1 MAEFLNSTL
10 QENCITL
17 IAHNDEYGKVVAGL
31 IDPQLF
37 EGDYK
42 VLATRIIGYWHQFGE
57 APKAHTADLIADIL
71 EDPHNRK
78 AQTYRRI
85 LNNMLALSEQVNT
98 AYVVD
103 QVRLHHRTQRIKDG
117 ILKSAEQIN
126 SKQQHAIGEV
136 EAIWNEL
143 LRAREIDFDP
153 GIRGSEFDRVLKA
166 LAVQQSEF
174 RCGIKVLDDRNI
186 VPYRGAVMLWLG
198 AAGAGKSFAL
208 IHLGK
213 HALLQR
219 KKVLHITLEMSA
231 EEVLQRY
238 YQSMF
243 AVPRRNAEVLITSIQ
258 RNDKNEVKG
267 FEQTEAHPQFS
278 FDSPYVRDELE
289 TRINLRGTL
298 FDNLIIK
305 RFPPRALSMDMLR
318 GYLDNLEI
326 TEKFIP
332 DMTVLDYIGITKTD
346 AKNHRIHLGRNAEE
360 FRGICVERHQV
371 GVTAHQ
377 ISKVGAEAIQSQST
391 HVSEDWSL
399 IATHD
404 QVVTYSSTN
413 AEHQYGLARLFVSK
427 ARSEE
432 DKFGALITQQYA
444 TGQFCLDSAYLK
456 SEYFD
461 LLRDLTG
468 DEEQND
474 PIDDEE
480 DE

>member
-37 EGDYK
+37 EGDYR

-78 AQTYRRI
+78 AQTYRRV

-153 GIRGSEFDRVLKA
+153 GTRLSDFDSMLAA
-166 LAVQQSEF
+166 LAVQYNEF
-174 RCGIKVLDDRNI
+174 HCGIKVLDDHHV
-186 VPYRGAVMLWLG
+186 VPYRGGVMLWLG
-198 AAGAGKSFAL
+198 AAGLGKSWAL

-219 KKVLHITLEMSA
+219 KKVVHITLEMSPA
-231 EEVLQRY
+231 EVKQRY
-238 YQSMF
+238 YQSLF
-243 AVPRRNAEVLITSIQ
+243 SVPKRKAEVDHTSAMSWKPGSIYGVPFLTIWSLNGSLPVHSPPRCCGVTSTTWKSRRNS
-258 RNDKNEVKG
+258 
-267 FEQTEAHPQFS
+267 FQT
-278 FDSPYVRDELE
+278 
-289 TRINLRGTL
+289 
-298 FDNLIIK
+298 
-305 RFPPRALSMDMLR
+305 
-318 GYLDNLEI
+318 
-326 TEKFIP
+326 
-332 DMTVLDYIGITKTD
+332 
-346 AKNHRIHLGRNAEE
+346 
-360 FRGICVERHQV
+360 
-371 GVTAHQ
+371 
-377 ISKVGAEAIQSQST
+377 
-391 HVSEDWSL
+391 W
-399 IATHD
+399 
-404 QVVTYSSTN
+404 
-413 AEHQYGLARLFVSK
+413 
-427 ARSEE
+427 
-432 DKFGALITQQYA
+432 
-444 TGQFCLDSAYLK
+444 
-456 SEYFD
+456 
-461 LLRDLTG
+461 
-468 DEEQND
+468 
-474 PIDDEE
+474 
-480 DE
+480 